1 MKRLICLLLPLL
13 LASLLTL
20 PALAADFSASGLTVS
35 GSAQQLSKPKNDG
48 SAKVTVSVPG
58 ENPVISG
65 ESPLTGEPFSGQVQL
80 VLANIDTHPRALP
93 HWGVASADITYEL
106 PIQADGSTRSL
117 ALFMTD
123 HPDSAG
129 PIRSA
134 RVPMAS
140 LREMWGGT
148 YCFYG
153 YQGGRDKNNV
163 KEWALAN
170 SEAGRFAHPYYLNG
184 MTKNSSWFPRS
195 SDEHHVAPYN
205 VRLNMDAVLADGPAK
220 ANIHPFRFTDEP
232 LMRGE
237 DVNGLVISYK
247 ATSPAYVTAYQY
259 NEATGLYDRYRN
271 GVPYIDANTRESCAY
286 ANVIVIRTDV
296 SWASN
301 NPSRPVIRLHGEGV
315 CEIFQS
321 GRYIR
326 GTWARESTETKSLN
340 HRMVFLDENGN
351 ELPMQR
357 GKTFIQIVDNDQPVV
372 VLADQTIAGSVA
384 PQEQRL
390 TIGTS
395 AAKSSKSTKPRA
407 TRTPRPTRTPEA
419 TATPEPVILPE
430 QSATPEL
437 TATPEPTVLPE
448 PTAVPEATI
457 DPEPAATPEPD
468 TSEPSEPGQAETEQ
482 AEPEQGEPDQDT
494 PEQPEQSI
502 PEPAEPEQ
510 NEPRETETEPDV
522 PEQSAPDQSAAE
534 QSAPAQPEPEQSAP
548 ASPEPEQTVSAQTE
562 PTQAESAPPIQPIE
576 DPLSSSESSETP

>member
-1 MKRLICLLLPLL
+1 MESNRKKSKLSTRILVFTLIVALLFVVLL
-13 LASLLTL
+13 GRVGYLQFVKGGELRRMALDQQTKESEINPRRGSILDRNGKELAI
-20 PALAADFSASGLTVS
+20 SASVDTVAVDPKRIREAGNS
-35 GSAQQLSKPKNDG
+35 EAVINTLSEVLGVEKNYVAKQLDKNSRFEYIKKRIDTSQSKILR
-48 SAKVTVSVPG
+48 SY
-58 ENPVISG
+58 ISG
-65 ESPLTGEPFSGQVQL
+65 E
-80 VLANIDTHPRALP
+80 
-93 HWGVASADITYEL
+93 
-106 PIQADGSTRSL
+106 
-117 ALFMTD
+117 
-123 HPDSAG
+123 
-129 PIRSA
+129 
-134 RVPMAS
+134 
-140 LREMWGGT
+140 
-148 YCFYG
+148 
-153 YQGGRDKNNV
+153 
-163 KEWALAN
+163 
-170 SEAGRFAHPYYLNG
+170 
-184 MTKNSSWFPRS
+184 
-195 SDEHHVAPYN
+195 
-205 VRLNMDAVLADGPAK
+205 
-220 ANIHPFRFTDEP
+220 
-232 LMRGE
+232 
-237 DVNGLVISYK
+237 
-247 ATSPAYVTAYQY
+247 
-259 NEATGLYDRYRN
+259 
-271 GVPYIDANTRESCAY
+271 
-286 ANVIVIRTDV
+286 
-296 SWASN
+296 
-301 NPSRPVIRLHGEGV
+301 
-315 CEIFQS
+315 
-321 GRYIR
+321 
-326 GTWARESTETKSLN
+326 
-340 HRMVFLDENGN
+340 DENGN